1 MNSTAREAEDQP
13 PEHENR
19 PRRPEGPS
27 WRWQNC
33 AGALC
38 TTHGRR
44 RDAEASCL
52 LRRATSRRVHEAR
65 FVIGLHNLLCTNNA
79 QLPAS
84 PPVPPPSRSH
94 RSSHLAT
101 APSIPFMHA
110 VSSTTDATPA
120 PTPTPNTP
128 APCLAMSHDAT
139 AGACVV
145 TTTPPARPPPMHRA
159 RRRTR
164 SHLSPHH
171 HCSPRSLL
179 YHGRRPCTIRFVIRV
194 PGPPCHLAC
203 PHARG
208 GGARGA
214 AG

>member
-65 FVIGLHNLLCTNNA
+65 FVIGLHNLLCTNNDA

-84 PPVPPPSRSH
+84 PPVPPSRSC
-94 RSSHLAT
+94 RSSHATT
-101 APSIPFMHA
+101 APSIPSMHA

-120 PTPTPNTP
+120 PTPSASQVTPLKCLTP
-128 APCLAMSHDAT
+128 TPRARCVGRYERAAAPHMRVGPRGCALSR
-139 AGACVV
+139 VQ
-145 TTTPPARPPPMHRA
+145 RPPQCA
-159 RRRTR
+159 R
-164 SHLSPHH
+164 H
-171 HCSPRSLL
+171 
-179 YHGRRPCTIRFVIRV
+179 
-194 PGPPCHLAC
+194 
-203 PHARG
+203 
-208 GGARGA
+208 GA
-214 AG
+214 AGRWRGCDVGLT